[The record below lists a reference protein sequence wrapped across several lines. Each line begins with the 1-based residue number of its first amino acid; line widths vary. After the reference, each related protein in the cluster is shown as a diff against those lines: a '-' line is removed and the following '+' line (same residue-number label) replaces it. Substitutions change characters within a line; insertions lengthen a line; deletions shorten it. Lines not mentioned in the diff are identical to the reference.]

1 MLILS
6 PGIRSSWLNT
16 YNHEYYIYICLIHF
30 RPSSDT
36 ALHILCGYGE
46 NHPDYISLTN
56 MIDIGAKI
64 LDRMQ
69 SVNVQ
74 NLLGQT
80 PLHIAISSK
89 NTAMVDLLL
98 NVPDIDINLR
108 TCDEKCALELSLTAF
123 KDENFTLASKLLKMG
138 AKPNPLKSETNN
150 SLLQLLALAG
160 EELEDAAI
168 FLADFADLN
177 HLNNSGM
184 SALHIAAKQNMPL
197 LVTKLLSAGAEPN
210 IQSSLTDLK
219 TPLHLAVEIN
229 APKVI
234 EAFVN
239 FRNNSSDQTDFN
251 CKDVNGDSPLSLCLA
266 LDRIEL
272 APILISGG
280 ADVNARNGND
290 LTLLHQSILS
300 GDNEKAI
307 FLLDQGA
314 DINALTGK

>member
-1 MLILS
+1 
-6 PGIRSSWLNT
+6 
-16 YNHEYYIYICLIHF
+16 
-30 RPSSDT
+30 
-36 ALHILCGYGE
+36 
-46 NHPDYISLTN
+46 
-56 MIDIGAKI
+56 MIEIGSKI
-64 LDRMQ
+64 LDQMQ

-80 PLHIAISSK
+80 ALHIAIASK

-108 TCDEKCALELSLTAF
+108 TCDEKCALELSLTVF
-123 KDENFTLASKLLKMG
+123 NDENFNLASRLLKMG

-160 EELEDAAI
+160 KKSESAAI

-184 SALHIAAKQNMPL
+184 SVLHIAAKQNMPL
-197 LVTKLLSAGAEPN
+197 LVTKLLNAGASPN
-210 IQSSLTDLK
+210 ILSSATDLK
-219 TPLHLAVEIN
+219 TPLHLAVEMNNHDVIN
-229 APKVI
+229 
-234 EAFVN
+234 AFVN
-239 FRNNSSDQTDFN
+239 FQKNSSNQIDFN

-272 APILISGG
+272 APMLISGG
-280 ADVNARNGND
+280 ADVNARNGHD

-314 DINALTGK
+314 DINALTGKWFIKAFQVTNNIIHKE

>member
-1 MLILS
+1 
-6 PGIRSSWLNT
+6 
-16 YNHEYYIYICLIHF
+16 
-30 RPSSDT
+30 
-36 ALHILCGYGE
+36 
-46 NHPDYISLTN
+46 

-98 NVPDIDINLR
+98 NVPDIGINLR

-160 EELEDAAI
+160 EELEGAAI

-197 LVTKLLSAGAEPN
+197 LVTKLLSAGAIPN

-219 TPLHLAVEIN
+219 TPLHLAVEMN
-229 APKVI
+229 TPKVI

-239 FRNNSSDQTDFN
+239 FRNNSSEQTDFN

-280 ADVNARNGND
+280 ADVNARNGQD

-314 DINALTGK
+314 DINALTGKWLSNIQ

>member
-1 MLILS
+1 MF
-6 PGIRSSWLNT
+6 
-16 YNHEYYIYICLIHF
+16 HF
-30 RPSSDT
+30 RPSADT
-36 ALHILCGYGE
+36 ALHILCGYGK
-46 NHPDYISLTN
+46 NHPDYNSLTN
-56 MIDIGAKI
+56 MVDIGSKI

-80 PLHIAISSK
+80 ALHIAITSN

-108 TCDEKCALELSLTAF
+108 TCDEKCALELSLSAF
-123 KDENFTLASKLLKMG
+123 KDENFTLASRLLKMG

-160 EELEDAAI
+160 LESEGASI
-168 FLADFADLN
+168 FLTDFADLN

-184 SALHIAAKQNMPL
+184 SVLHIAAKQNMPL
-197 LVTKLLSAGAEPN
+197 LVTKLLSAGASPN
-210 IQSSLTDLK
+210 ILSGATDLK
-219 TPLHLAVEIN
+219 TPLHLAVETNTQEVIN
-229 APKVI
+229 A
-234 EAFVN
+234 FVD
-239 FRNNSSDQTDFN
+239 FQKNSSNEIDFN
-251 CKDVNGDSPLSLCLA
+251 CKDINGESPLSLCLA

-272 APILISGG
+272 APMLISGG
-280 ADVNARNGND
+280 ADVNARNGHD

-300 GDNEKAI
+300 RDNEKAI

-314 DINALTGK
+314 DINALTGKWLIMTYPVTNTIIHE